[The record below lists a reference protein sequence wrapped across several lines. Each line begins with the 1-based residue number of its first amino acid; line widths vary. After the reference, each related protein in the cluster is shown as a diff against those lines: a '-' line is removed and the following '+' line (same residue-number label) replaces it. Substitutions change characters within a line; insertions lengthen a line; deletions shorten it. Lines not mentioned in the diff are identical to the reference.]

1 MQRAK
6 NATPYMRL
14 SCLVLAS
21 LKHRKLL
28 QSGFLLSRVT
38 GDDFHCLL
46 QPDCLP
52 VIGQQVESVLRIQHY
67 GLVTIHIPALALIDI
82 LYKIAVCACIPHSC
96 IHVHG
101 KYEHREVASK
111 QLVSFSPAPIAPPT
125 RDSEM
130 MIHAYSTC
138 QSPGVN
144 LLGIISAL
152 ISIFGMHRSISNIDG
167 RIHIR
172 RQNHVRSMF

>member
-52 VIGQQVESVLRIQHY
+52 VIGQQVESVLRIRHY

-82 LYKIAVCACIPHSC
+82 LYKIAVCACIPRSC

-101 KYEHREVASK
+101 KYEHREVVLPSFEAASII
-111 QLVSFSPAPIAPPT
+111 QPSSHSSTNERLRNDDTRVQYLPVSW
-125 RDSEM
+125 R
-130 MIHAYSTC
+130 
-138 QSPGVN
+138 QSSRNNIGFDKHFWN
-144 LLGIISAL
+144 A
-152 ISIFGMHRSISNIDG
+152 SIN
-167 RIHIR
+167 
-172 RQNHVRSMF
+172 Q